1 MSSTLAFSKR
11 TKGLLRQEVG
21 DYCSA
26 PFCGVQ
32 TSVYDTKT
40 LSRRTIGDAAH
51 ICGARKGGARYS
63 DLPPGSARHGHENGV
78 WLCAAC
84 HRVIDNN
91 AELFPV
97 ETLRDWKIRA
107 IQAHQDGGRTR
118 RFSVTVGADITRE
131 HQKVV
136 SFLNE
141 ILSVRTEY
149 INYKN
154 WDAPDDSGAR
164 KYLDTE
170 NIGYVIRWAAGRP
183 PHPAWNAHHPHWSF
197 VPDLRAW
204 QDEIVRMAKT
214 LDQMDGIRFYDREAH
229 RLYFIKDE
237 GTGVFTPHDKSTLA
251 LQVFVEMMRRF
262 EEYLRSYAGPPQ
274 GLHFSQAPTQSHL
287 SFDLKGD
294 L

>member
-1 MSSTLAFSKR
+1 MSSVSGFSKR

-51 ICGARKGGARYS
+51 ICGARKGGPRYS

-97 ETLRDWKIRA
+97 EILRDWKTWA
-107 IQAHQDGGRTR
+107 IQAHQNSGRTR
-118 RFSVTVGADITRE
+118 RFGVTVGADITRE

-136 SFLNE
+136 SFLLE
-141 ILSVRTEY
+141 IESVKTEY
-149 INYKN
+149 INYRN
-154 WDAPDDSGAR
+154 WSEPDESGAR
-164 KYLDTE
+164 KYLDTGK
-170 NIGYVIRWAAGRP
+170 IGCIVRWAAGRSP
-183 PHPAWNAHHPHWSF
+183 NPTWDAYHPYWSF

-204 QDEIVRMAKT
+204 QDEIVRMAKA
-214 LDQMDGIRFYDREAH
+214 LDKMEGIRFYDREKYP
-229 RLYFIKDE
+229 LYFIKDE
-237 GTGVFTPHDKSTLA
+237 DTGEFTPRDKSTQA
-251 LQVFVEMMRRF
+251 LQVFVGMIGRF
-262 EEYLRSYAGPPQ
+262 EEYLRSYAGPQ
-274 GLHFSQAPTQSHL
+274 HGLHFSPTAIH
-287 SFDLKGD
+287 
-294 L
+294 